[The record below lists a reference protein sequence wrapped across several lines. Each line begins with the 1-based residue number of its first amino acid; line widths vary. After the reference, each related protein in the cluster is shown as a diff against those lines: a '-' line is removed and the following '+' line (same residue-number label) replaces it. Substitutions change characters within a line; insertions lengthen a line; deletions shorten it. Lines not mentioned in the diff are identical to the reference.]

1 MAYTRKQM
9 VDLALEFKGAT
20 QGSVR
25 HRDLVNTFNKVKPHG
40 EVANYRCPW
49 CAITWT
55 ALGIKGGYTPKN
67 FPMSYNCGQLIADA
81 KKLKM
86 WIEDD
91 AYVPE
96 IGDGVIYS
104 WSDNGKGDCKTGASH
119 VGMVISVNKKKKTFK
134 VLEGN
139 KGESS
144 TVGVRTMPFNG
155 QYIRGFIHPKYAGDD
170 DSKPSTTKKKSNT
183 QIAKEVIAGKWGN
196 GSDRVKK
203 LKKAGY
209 DPAAVQK
216 EVNRLL
222 S

>member
-40 EVANYRCPW
+40 EVANYKCPW

-67 FPMSYNCGQLIADA
+67 FPMSYNCGQLITDA
-81 KKLKM
+81 KKLDM
-86 WIEDD
+86 WIEKDS
-91 AYVPE
+91 YVPE

-119 VGMVISVNKKKKTFK
+119 VGTVISVNKKKKTFK

-144 TVGVRTMPFNG
+144 TVGVRTMPFDG
-155 QYIRGFIHPKYAGDD
+155 QHIRGFIHPKYTGDD
-170 DSKPSTTKKKSNT
+170 GSKPSTTKKKSNT

-209 DPAAVQK
+209 DPATIQK